1 MNNIF
6 TYPLDNSLA
15 FNTLLEMINN
25 KRSPL
30 LINGLIPSQ
39 RTHMS
44 YSIINKLNRQ
54 AIIIT
59 HSDLEA
65 KKIYEDLSFYL
76 GDKAVYLPFEE
87 ILFYFLDAKERQ
99 EESKRMKVLLKLIKQ
114 ENIVIVCSIEAVL
127 KKYIPKDVF
136 KKNILKYTMDDTIN
150 IDELSSK
157 LVGLGYE
164 RVNKVEGVGQ
174 FSIRG
179 GIIDIYCANT
189 DYPLRIELFDEE
201 IDSIRMFDII
211 SQKSIEKI
219 TEFEII
225 PSREILYPDD
235 IEKTLE
241 NLQNEIKD
249 DTSDDVHSNILKIK
263 QLMYFEGLENYID
276 YMYEDEDKSIF
287 SYLKKDALVI
297 FNEPERIK
305 EKSRN
310 YYEEFESNY
319 KVNLERHTVLKS
331 QINLINRFEELD
343 YFIKD
348 RFIIQ
353 NSILSKQVEEFK
365 PNSIINFNSRQI
377 TVFNSKMDLFID
389 EINNLKKQGYK
400 ILIVPGSLEK
410 SKKIYNELLELGVEA
425 IFSKEK
431 EAQIKNSQIMI
442 TPGSISEGFSCSDFK
457 YALITDKEIFGA
469 HKRTSQKKRKKL
481 KNGRKI
487 ESFLEL
493 SVGDYV
499 VHEGHGVG
507 RYAGIEQLKVDGIK
521 KDYIKIIYANS
532 DSLFVPT
539 DQMDKVQKY
548 IGQNVE
554 NVKLN
559 KLGNNEWTKAKNKV
573 KKSIEDMTKELIEL
587 YAKRKQAKGY
597 VYNEDTH
604 WQREFE
610 SLFPFEETADQ
621 IKAIEDVKSDMQ
633 CDKVM
638 DRLVCGDVG
647 YGKTEV
653 AIRAVFK
660 VCMESKQVAFLVPTT
675 ILAQQHFNTFIKR
688 FEDFPIRVE
697 VLSRFKT
704 PKQQKQIVEDVKKGL
719 VDIVIGTHRIIS
731 KDIEFKQLGLIVI
744 DEEQRFGVKHKEKLK
759 KLKSS
764 VDVLTLSATP
774 IPRTLHMSLSG
785 IRDMSLIEEPPQ
797 ERHPVLTYVVESK
810 ESIIADAIEREIARG
825 GQVFFVY
832 NRVEGIER
840 IATLIKKLVPS
851 ARVALGHG
859 KMSVRNLEK
868 IMVEFLEKEYDVLVC
883 TTIIETGM
891 DIQNANTIIIYDADK
906 MGLSQLYQLR
916 GRVGRS
922 SRQGYSYFMYEKNKM
937 LSEVAEK
944 RLKAI
949 KEFTEFGSGFKIAMR
964 DLEIRGAGNILGS
977 QQHGHMAVIG
987 YDLYVKMLNESIR
1000 KVKGE
1005 EVVEQIDTE
1014 VDVNVN
1020 AYIPDTYIEDERT
1033 KIEIYKKIAAIE
1045 NKKDKDDIEEE
1056 IEDRFSDIPTPLR
1069 TLIMIAYIKALG
1081 KQLKVESIKHL
1092 KDTVYLKPYYKF
1104 KPKEKNHYKLVTE
1117 IANVLEKMI

>member
-1 MNNIF
+1 MNDIF
-6 TYPLDNSLA
+6 TYPLNDSLA

-87 ILFYFLDAKERQ
+87 ILFYFLDAKDRK
-99 EESKRMKVLLKLIKQ
+99 EESKRMKVLLKLIKE
-114 ENIVIVCSIEAVL
+114 ENIVIICSIEAVL

-136 KKNILKYTMDDTIN
+136 KKNILKYTMDDTIK

-189 DYPLRIELFDEE
+189 DYPVRVELFDEE
-201 IDSIRMFDII
+201 IDSMRMFDII
-211 SQKSIEKI
+211 SQKSIENI
-219 TEFEII
+219 REFEII
-225 PSREILYPDD
+225 PSREILYPDN
-235 IEKTLE
+235 IEKTLD

-263 QLMYFEGLENYID
+263 DLMYFEGLENYID

-287 SYLKKDALVI
+287 SYLKKDALII

-305 EKSRN
+305 EKSQN
-310 YYEEFESNY
+310 YYNEFESNY
-319 KVNLERHTVLKS
+319 KVNLERHTVLPS

-343 YFIKD
+343 YFVKD

-365 PNSIINFNSRQI
+365 PNSIVTFNSREI

-410 SKKIYNELLELGVEA
+410 SRKIYDELLELGVEV

-431 EAQIKNSQIMI
+431 DAQIKNSQIMI

-457 YALITDKEIFGA
+457 YALITDKEIFGV
-469 HKRTSQKKRKKL
+469 HKRTSQKKRKKF

-539 DQMDKVQKY
+539 NQMDKVQKY

-587 YAKRKQAKGY
+587 YAKREKAKGY
-597 VYNEDTH
+597 VYNKDTH

-610 SLFPFEETADQ
+610 SLFPFEETQDQ
-621 IKAIEDVKSDMQ
+621 IKAINDVKSDME

-675 ILAQQHFNTFIKR
+675 ILAQQHFNTFQKR

-704 PKQQKQIVEDVKKGL
+704 PKQQKQILEDIKKGL
-719 VDIVIGTHRIIS
+719 VDVVIGTHRIIS
-731 KDIEFKQLGLIVI
+731 KDIEFKQLGLVVI

-759 KLKSS
+759 KLKAS

-810 ESIIADAIEREIARG
+810 ESIIADAIEREISRG

-868 IMVEFLEKEYDVLVC
+868 IMVEFLEEEYDVLVC

-1020 AYIPDTYIEDERT
+1020 AYIPDEYIEDERT

-1045 NKKDKDDIEEE
+1045 NKKDKEDIEEE

-1081 KQLKVESIKHL
+1081 KQLKVESVKHL

>member
-6 TYPLDNSLA
+6 TYPLNNSLA
-15 FNTLLEMINN
+15 FNTLLEMVNN

-59 HSDLEA
+59 HSNLEA
-65 KKIYEDLSFYL
+65 KKIYEDLNFYL

-87 ILFYFLDAKERQ
+87 ILFYFLDAKDRK
-99 EESKRMKVLLKLIKQ
+99 EESKRMQVLLKLIKE
-114 ENIVIVCSIEAVL
+114 ENIVIVCSIEAAL
-127 KKYIPKDVF
+127 KKYIPKNIF

-150 IDELSSK
+150 IDELSLR

-189 DYPLRIELFDEE
+189 DYPVRIELFDDE
-201 IDSIRMFDII
+201 IDSIRMFDIL
-211 SQKSIEKI
+211 SQKSVEKI

-225 PSREILYPDD
+225 PSREILYPND

-241 NLQNEIKD
+241 NLQNEIRD

-263 QLMYFEGLENYID
+263 ELRYFEGLENYID

-305 EKSRN
+305 EKSEN
-310 YYEEFESNY
+310 YYEEFKSNFN
-319 KVNLERHTVLKS
+319 VNLERHTVLSS
-331 QINLINRFEELD
+331 QINLLNRFEELD

-353 NSILSKQVEEFK
+353 NSVLSKQVDEFK
-365 PNSIINFNSRQI
+365 PNSIVNFNSRQI
-377 TVFNSKMDLFID
+377 TVFNSKMDLFVD

-410 SKKIYNELLELGVEA
+410 SNKIYNNLLDLGVEA
-425 IFSKEK
+425 IFSKDK

-442 TPGSISEGFSCSDFK
+442 TPGSISEGFLCSDFK
-457 YALITDKEIFGA
+457 YALITDKEIFGV
-469 HKRTSQKKRKKL
+469 HKRISQTKKKKF

-507 RYAGIEQLKVDGIK
+507 RYVGIEQLKVDGIK

-559 KLGNNEWTKAKNKV
+559 KLGNNEWIKAKNKV

-587 YAKRKQAKGY
+587 YAKREKAKGY
-597 VYNEDTH
+597 IYNKDTH

-610 SLFPFEETADQ
+610 SLFPFEETRDQ
-621 IKAIEDVKSDMQ
+621 IKAIEDVKSDME

-638 DRLVCGDVG
+638 DRLICGDVG

-660 VCMESKQVAFLVPTT
+660 ACMESKQIAFLVPTT
-675 ILAQQHFNTFIKR
+675 ILAQQHFNTFEKR

-704 PKQQKQIVEDVKKGL
+704 PKQQKQILDDIKKGL
-719 VDIVIGTHRIIS
+719 VDVVIGTHRIIS
-731 KDIEFKQLGLIVI
+731 KDIEFKQLGLVVI

-810 ESIIADAIEREIARG
+810 ESIIADAIEREISRG

-832 NRVEGIER
+832 NRVEGIEKM
-840 IATLIKKLVPS
+840 ATLIKKLVPS

-868 IMVEFLEKEYDVLVC
+868 IMVEFLETEYDVLVC

-987 YDLYVKMLNESIR
+987 YDLYVKMLNEAIR

-1005 EVVEQIDTE
+1005 DVVEQIDTE
-1014 VDVNVN
+1014 VDLSVN
-1020 AYIPDTYIEDERT
+1020 AYIPDNYIEDERT

-1045 NKKDKDDIEEE
+1045 NKKDKEDMEEE
-1056 IEDRFSDIPTPLR
+1056 IEDRFSDIPVPLR

-1081 KQLKVESIKHL
+1081 KELRVESIKQI
-1092 KDTVYLKPYYKF
+1092 KDTVHLKPYYKF